1 MTQNLQNKRH
11 VTLHSA
17 KIVQEGFI
25 ARLVILVLGIFII
38 FTVLSGIYLYVNM
51 YRPLGSDYSASVSA
65 ISELKDTLLAKSIK
79 IYAFFFIFILSG
91 TIALGVLYT
100 HRIAGPM
107 YRIKL
112 FARTVAEGNLDESIH
127 FRKKD
132 VIHSL
137 AYTLNKMSERFRE
150 RISDLDSDLNDLENA
165 INELKSSE
173 SERETESIVNRMST
187 MNDKIK
193 NSLKEIIT

>member
-1 MTQNLQNKRH
+1 VR
-11 VTLHSA
+11 
-17 KIVQEGFI
+17 EGFI
-25 ARLVILVLGIFII
+25 ARFVILVLGIFII
-38 FTVLSGIYLYVNM
+38 FTVLSGAYLYVNM
-51 YRPLGSDYSASVSA
+51 YKPLGSDYSASVSTMA
-65 ISELKDTLLAKSIK
+65 ELKDTLLAKSIK

-91 TIALGVLYT
+91 TIVLGVLYT

-112 FARTVAEGNLDESIH
+112 FARTVAEGSLDKSIH

-150 RISDLDSDLNDLENA
+150 RIGDLDSDLNDLENA
-165 INELKSSE
+165 INDLKSSG
-173 SERETESIVNRMST
+173 SQRETESIIHRISA
-187 MNDKIK
+187 MNIKIK
-193 NSLKEIIT
+193 NSLEEIKT